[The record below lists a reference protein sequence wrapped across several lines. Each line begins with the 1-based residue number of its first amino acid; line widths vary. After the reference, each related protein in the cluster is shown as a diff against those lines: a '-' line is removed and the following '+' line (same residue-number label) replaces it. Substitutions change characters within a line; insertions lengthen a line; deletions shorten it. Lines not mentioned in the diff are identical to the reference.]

1 MKPAQKLKGAR
12 LEAGQTQE
20 RDDASLLARREESK
34 DAVKSRRAFLRFIL
48 VAAYLVV
55 WGLSVLAF
63 WMGGRTDAMGVLAG
77 GVLCRSPVEHAGA
90 VLFHRMR
97 PGVGRLQTDNAV
109 LFWSDEHAGALCDV
123 QPEQYGLVSKIQSA
137 GAVRLSARIAVRG
150 CRYGGGCGSAGCQ
163 KETGKAVEPP
173 CPHYPGMKKPQRQQA
188 LRLHVLLCSQ
198 CNLRFW
204 KHLGYT
210 PRFKTAWVLVPF
222 PYFRNTGFCISYF

>member
-20 RDDASLLARREESK
+20 RDDASLLAHREESK
-34 DAVKSRRAFLRFIL
+34 DAVKSRRAFLRFVL
-48 VAAYLVV
+48 VTVYLVV
-55 WGLSVLAF
+55 WGVSVLAF
-63 WMGGRTDAMGVLAG
+63 WMGGRTDAMGYSLV
-77 GVLCRSPVEHAGA
+77 VFYA
-90 VLFHRMR
+90 VLPLSTLVLSFFIGMR

-173 CPHYPGMKKPQRQQA
+173 CPRYPGMKKPQRQQA

>member
-20 RDDASLLARREESK
+20 RDDASLLAHREESE
-34 DAVKSRRAFLRFIL
+34 DAVKSCRAFLRFVL
-48 VAAYLVV
+48 VTVYLVV
-55 WGLSVLAF
+55 WGGCSCVLD
-63 WMGGRTDAMGVLAG
+63 GRQNGCNGVLAG

-123 QPEQYGLVSKIQSA
+123 QPERYGLVSKIQSA

-173 CPHYPGMKKPQRQQA
+173 CPRYPGMKKLQRQQA

>member
-20 RDDASLLARREESK
+20 RDDASLLAHREESK
-34 DAVKSRRAFLRFIL
+34 DAVKSRRAFLRFVL
-48 VAAYLVV
+48 VTVYLVV
-55 WGLSVLAF
+55 WGVSVLAF
-63 WMGGRTDAMGVLAG
+63 WMGGRTDAMGYSLVVFYA
-77 GVLCRSPVEHAGA
+77 VEHAGA

-173 CPHYPGMKKPQRQQA
+173 CPRYPGMKKPQRQQA

>member
-1 MKPAQKLKGAR
+1 M
-12 LEAGQTQE
+12 
-20 RDDASLLARREESK
+20 SLV
-34 DAVKSRRAFLRFIL
+34 D
-48 VAAYLVV
+48 
-55 WGLSVLAF
+55 LSVFFFFFFMRRRPPRA
-63 WMGGRTDAMGVLAG
+63 TQS
-77 GVLCRSPVEHAGA
+77 RSSAASDVYKRQGA

-123 QPEQYGLVSKIQSA
+123 QPERYGLVSKIQSA

-173 CPHYPGMKKPQRQQA
+173 CPRYPGMKKPQRQQA

>member
-20 RDDASLLARREESK
+20 RDDASLLAHREESE
-34 DAVKSRRAFLRFIL
+34 DAVKSCRAFLRFVL
-48 VAAYLVV
+48 VTVYLVV
-55 WGLSVLAF
+55 WGGCSCVLD
-63 WMGGRTDAMGVLAG
+63 GRQNGCNGVLAG

-123 QPEQYGLVSKIQSA
+123 QPERYGLVSKIQSA

-173 CPHYPGMKKPQRQQA
+173 CPRYPGMKKPQRQQA
-188 LRLHVLLCSQ
+188 LRLHVLVCSQ

>member
-20 RDDASLLARREESK
+20 RDDASLLPHREESK
-34 DAVKSRRAFLRFIL
+34 DAVKSRRAFLRFVL
-48 VAAYLVV
+48 VTVYLVV
-55 WGLSVLAF
+55 WGGCSCVLD
-63 WMGGRTDAMGVLAG
+63 GRQNGCNGVLAG

-123 QPEQYGLVSKIQSA
+123 RPEQYGLVSKIQSA

-173 CPHYPGMKKPQRQQA
+173 CPRYPGMKKPQRQQA

>member
-20 RDDASLLARREESK
+20 RDDASLLAHREESE
-34 DAVKSRRAFLRFIL
+34 DAVKSCRAFLRL
-48 VAAYLVV
+48 VLVTVYLVV
-55 WGLSVLAF
+55 WGGCSCVLD
-63 WMGGRTDAMGVLAG
+63 GRQNGCNGVLAG

-123 QPEQYGLVSKIQSA
+123 QPERYGLVSKIQSA

-173 CPHYPGMKKPQRQQA
+173 CPRYPGMKKPQRQQA

>member
-20 RDDASLLARREESK
+20 RDDASLLAHREESE
-34 DAVKSRRAFLRFIL
+34 DAVKSCRAFLRFVL
-48 VAAYLVV
+48 VTVYLVV
-55 WGLSVLAF
+55 WGGCSCVLD
-63 WMGGRTDAMGVLAG
+63 GRQNGCNGVLAG

-90 VLFHRMR
+90 VPVSYTHLTL
-97 PGVGRLQTDNAV
+97 PTLQTDNAV

-123 QPEQYGLVSKIQSA
+123 RPEQYGLVSKIQSA

-173 CPHYPGMKKPQRQQA
+173 CPRYPGMKKPQRQQA

>member
-20 RDDASLLARREESK
+20 RDDASLLAHREESK
-34 DAVKSRRAFLRFIL
+34 DAVKSRRAFLRFVL
-48 VAAYLVV
+48 VTVYLVV
-55 WGLSVLAF
+55 WGVSVLAF
-63 WMGGRTDAMGVLAG
+63 WMGGRTDAMGYSLV
-77 GVLCRSPVEHAGA
+77 VFYA
-90 VLFHRMR
+90 VLPLSTLVLSFFI
-97 PGVGRLQTDNAV
+97 GCGRAWDGCKRTMLFF
-109 LFWSDEHAGALCDV
+109 FWSDEHAGALCDV
-123 QPEQYGLVSKIQSA
+123 RPEQYGLVSKIQSA

-173 CPHYPGMKKPQRQQA
+173 CPRYPGMKKPQRQQA

>member
-20 RDDASLLARREESK
+20 RDDASLLAHREESE
-34 DAVKSRRAFLRFIL
+34 DAVKSCRAFLRFVL
-48 VAAYLVV
+48 VTVYLVV
-55 WGLSVLAF
+55 WGGCSCVLD
-63 WMGGRTDAMGVLAG
+63 GRQNGCNGVLAG

-123 QPEQYGLVSKIQSA
+123 RPEQYGLVSKIQSA
-137 GAVRLSARIAVRG
+137 GVVRLSARIAVRG

-173 CPHYPGMKKPQRQQA
+173 CPRYPGMKKPQRQQA

>member
-20 RDDASLLARREESK
+20 RDDASLLAHREESK
-34 DAVKSRRAFLRFIL
+34 DAVKSRRAFLRFVL
-48 VAAYLVV
+48 VTVYLVV
-55 WGLSVLAF
+55 WGGVCSCVLD
-63 WMGGRTDAMGVLAG
+63 GRQNGCNGVLAG

-123 QPEQYGLVSKIQSA
+123 QPERYGLVSKIQSA

-173 CPHYPGMKKPQRQQA
+173 CPRYPGMKKPQRQQA

>member
-20 RDDASLLARREESK
+20 RDDASLLAHREESE
-34 DAVKSRRAFLRFIL
+34 DAVKSCRAFLRFVL
-48 VAAYLVV
+48 VTVYLVV
-55 WGLSVLAF
+55 WGGCSCVLD
-63 WMGGRTDAMGVLAG
+63 GRQNGCNGVLAG

-123 QPEQYGLVSKIQSA
+123 QPERYGLVSKIQSA

-173 CPHYPGMKKPQRQQA
+173 CPRYPGMKKPQRQQA
-188 LRLHVLLCSQ
+188 LRLHGLLCSQ

>member
-20 RDDASLLARREESK
+20 RDDASLLAHREESE
-34 DAVKSRRAFLRFIL
+34 DAVKSCRAFLRFVL
-48 VAAYLVV
+48 VTVYLVV
-55 WGLSVLAF
+55 WGGCSCVLD
-63 WMGGRTDAMGVLAG
+63 GRQNGCNGVLAG

-123 QPEQYGLVSKIQSA
+123 RPEQYGLVSKIQSA

-173 CPHYPGMKKPQRQQA
+173 CPRYPGMKKPQRQQA

>member
-20 RDDASLLARREESK
+20 RDDASLLAHREESK
-34 DAVKSRRAFLRFIL
+34 DAVKSRRAFLRFVL
-48 VAAYLVV
+48 VTVYLVV
-55 WGLSVLAF
+55 CSCVLD
-63 WMGGRTDAMGVLAG
+63 GRQNGCNGVLAG
-77 GVLCRSPVEHAGA
+77 GILCRSPVEHAGA

-123 QPEQYGLVSKIQSA
+123 RPEQYGLVSKIQSA

-173 CPHYPGMKKPQRQQA
+173 CPRYPGMKKPQRQQA

-198 CNLRFW
+198 CNLRLQVVIFLHGILW
-204 KHLGYT
+204 NRI
-210 PRFKTAWVLVPF
+210 P
-222 PYFRNTGFCISYF
+222 

>member
-20 RDDASLLARREESK
+20 RDDASLLAHREESE
-34 DAVKSRRAFLRFIL
+34 DAVKSCRAVLRL
-48 VAAYLVV
+48 VLVTVYLVV
-55 WGLSVLAF
+55 WGGCSCVLD
-63 WMGGRTDAMGVLAG
+63 GRQNGCNGVLAG

-123 QPEQYGLVSKIQSA
+123 QPERYGLVSKIQSA

-173 CPHYPGMKKPQRQQA
+173 CPRYPGMKKPQRQQA

>member
-20 RDDASLLARREESK
+20 RDDASLLAHREESK
-34 DAVKSRRAFLRFIL
+34 DAVKSRRAFLRFVL
-48 VAAYLVV
+48 VTVYLVV
-55 WGLSVLAF
+55 WGAVLAF
-63 WMGGRTDAMGVLAG
+63 WMGGRTDAMGYSLV
-77 GVLCRSPVEHAGA
+77 VFYA
-90 VLFHRMR
+90 VLPLSTLVLSFFI
-97 PGVGRLQTDNAV
+97 GCGRAWDGCKRTIAV

-173 CPHYPGMKKPQRQQA
+173 CPRYPGA
-188 LRLHVLLCSQ
+188 
-198 CNLRFW
+198 
-204 KHLGYT
+204 
-210 PRFKTAWVLVPF
+210 
-222 PYFRNTGFCISYF
+222 

>member
-20 RDDASLLARREESK
+20 RDDASLLAHREESE
-34 DAVKSRRAFLRFIL
+34 DAVKSCRAFLRFGL
-48 VAAYLVV
+48 VTVYLVV
-55 WGLSVLAF
+55 WGGCSCVLD
-63 WMGGRTDAMGVLAG
+63 GRQNGCNGVLAG

-123 QPEQYGLVSKIQSA
+123 QPERYGLVSKIQSA

-150 CRYGGGCGSAGCQ
+150 CRYGGGGGSAGCQ

-173 CPHYPGMKKPQRQQA
+173 CPRYPGMKKPQRQQA

>member
-1 MKPAQKLKGAR
+1 MLYDLHMHSCLSPCAEDDMTPANI
-12 LEAGQTQE
+12 AG
-20 RDDASLLARREESK
+20 LAK
-34 DAVKSRRAFLRFIL
+34 
-48 VAAYLVV
+48 
-55 WGLSVLAF
+55 
-63 WMGGRTDAMGVLAG
+63 LAG
-77 GVLCRSPVEHAGA
+77 AELIA
-90 VLFHRMR
+90 VTDHNAADNLPAVQCCCNAYGLRLL

-123 QPEQYGLVSKIQSA
+123 RPEQYGLVSKIQSA

-173 CPHYPGMKKPQRQQA
+173 CPRYPGMKKPQRQQA

>member
-20 RDDASLLARREESK
+20 RDDASLLAHREESE
-34 DAVKSRRAFLRFIL
+34 DAVKSCRAFLRFVL
-48 VAAYLVV
+48 VTVYLVV
-55 WGLSVLAF
+55 WGGCSCVLD
-63 WMGGRTDAMGVLAG
+63 GRQNGCNGVLAG

-97 PGVGRLQTDNAV
+97 PGVGRLQMGNAV

-173 CPHYPGMKKPQRQQA
+173 CPRYPGMKKPQRQQA

>member
-20 RDDASLLARREESK
+20 RDDASLLAHREESK
-34 DAVKSRRAFLRFIL
+34 DAVKSRRAFLRFVL
-48 VAAYLVV
+48 VTVYLVV
-55 WGLSVLAF
+55 WGGVCSCVLD
-63 WMGGRTDAMGVLAG
+63 GRQNGCNGVLAG

-123 QPEQYGLVSKIQSA
+123 QPERYGLVSKIQSA

-150 CRYGGGCGSAGCQ
+150 CRYGGGGGSAGCQ

-173 CPHYPGMKKPQRQQA
+173 CPRYPGMKKPQRQQA

-204 KHLGYT
+204 KHLG
-210 PRFKTAWVLVPF
+210 LSL
-222 PYFRNTGFCISYF
+222 IHI

>member
-20 RDDASLLARREESK
+20 RDDASLLAHREESE
-34 DAVKSRRAFLRFIL
+34 DAVKSCRAFLRFVL
-48 VAAYLVV
+48 VTVYLVV
-55 WGLSVLAF
+55 WGGCSCVLD
-63 WMGGRTDAMGVLAG
+63 GRQNGCNGVLAG

-150 CRYGGGCGSAGCQ
+150 CRYGGGCGSADCQ

-173 CPHYPGMKKPQRQQA
+173 CPRYPGMKKPQRQQA

>member
-20 RDDASLLARREESK
+20 RDDASLLAHREESK

-48 VAAYLVV
+48 VAVYLVV
-55 WGLSVLAF
+55 WGGCSCVLD
-63 WMGGRTDAMGVLAG
+63 GRQNGCNGVLAG

-97 PGVGRLQTDNAV
+97 PGVGRLQMGNAV

-173 CPHYPGMKKPQRQQA
+173 CPRYPGMKKPQRQQA

>member
-20 RDDASLLARREESK
+20 RDDASLLAHREESE
-34 DAVKSRRAFLRFIL
+34 DAVKSCRAFLRFVL
-48 VAAYLVV
+48 VTVYLVV
-55 WGLSVLAF
+55 WGGCSCVLD
-63 WMGGRTDAMGVLAG
+63 GRQNGCNGVLAG

-109 LFWSDEHAGALCDV
+109 LFWSDEHAGALCYV
-123 QPEQYGLVSKIQSA
+123 QPERYGLVSKIQSA

-173 CPHYPGMKKPQRQQA
+173 CPRYPGMKKPQRQQA

>member
-20 RDDASLLARREESK
+20 RDDASLLAHREESE
-34 DAVKSRRAFLRFIL
+34 DAVKSCRAFLRFVL
-48 VAAYLVV
+48 VTVYLVV
-55 WGLSVLAF
+55 WGGCSCVLD
-63 WMGGRTDAMGVLAG
+63 GRQNGCNGVLAG

-123 QPEQYGLVSKIQSA
+123 QPERYGLVSKIQSA

-173 CPHYPGMKKPQRQQA
+173 CPRYPGMKKPQRQQA

-222 PYFRNTGFCISYF
+222 PYFRYTGFCISYF

>member
-20 RDDASLLARREESK
+20 RDDASLLAHREESE
-34 DAVKSRRAFLRFIL
+34 DAVKSCRAFLRFVL
-48 VAAYLVV
+48 VTVYLVV
-55 WGLSVLAF
+55 WGGCSCVLD
-63 WMGGRTDAMGVLAG
+63 GRQNGCNGVLAG
-77 GVLCRSPVEHAGA
+77 GILCRSPVEHAGA

-123 QPEQYGLVSKIQSA
+123 RPEQYGLVSKIQSA

-173 CPHYPGMKKPQRQQA
+173 CPRYPGMKKPQRQQA

-198 CNLRFW
+198 CNLRLQVVIFLHGILW
-204 KHLGYT
+204 NRI
-210 PRFKTAWVLVPF
+210 P
-222 PYFRNTGFCISYF
+222 

>member
-1 MKPAQKLKGAR
+1 MISIASSSCVPVIPGLFAVSEKPPGVFTVCF
-12 LEAGQTQE
+12 GYGV
-20 RDDASLLARREESK
+20 SC
-34 DAVKSRRAFLRFIL
+34 
-48 VAAYLVV
+48 
-55 WGLSVLAF
+55 GLGGVCSCVLD
-63 WMGGRTDAMGVLAG
+63 GRQNGCNGVLAG

-173 CPHYPGMKKPQRQQA
+173 CPRYPGMKKPQRQQA

-198 CNLRFW
+198 CNLRLQVVIFLHGILW
-204 KHLGYT
+204 NRI
-210 PRFKTAWVLVPF
+210 P
-222 PYFRNTGFCISYF
+222 

>member
-20 RDDASLLARREESK
+20 RDDASLLAHREESE
-34 DAVKSRRAFLRFIL
+34 DAVKSCRAFLRFVL
-48 VAAYLVV
+48 VTVYLVV
-55 WGLSVLAF
+55 WGGCSCVLD
-63 WMGGRTDAMGVLAG
+63 GRQNGCNGVLAG
-77 GVLCRSPVEHAGA
+77 GILCRSPVEHAGA

-123 QPEQYGLVSKIQSA
+123 QPERYGLVSKIQSA

-173 CPHYPGMKKPQRQQA
+173 CPRYPGMKKPQRQQA

>member
-20 RDDASLLARREESK
+20 RDDASVLAHREESEE
-34 DAVKSRRAFLRFIL
+34 AVKSCRAFLRFVL
-48 VAAYLVV
+48 VTVYLVV
-55 WGLSVLAF
+55 WGGCSCVLD
-63 WMGGRTDAMGVLAG
+63 GRQNGCNGVLAG

-123 QPEQYGLVSKIQSA
+123 QPERYGLVSKIQSA

-163 KETGKAVEPP
+163 KDTGKAVEPP
-173 CPHYPGMKKPQRQQA
+173 CPRYPGMKKPQRQQA

>member
-20 RDDASLLARREESK
+20 RDDASLLAHREESK
-34 DAVKSRRAFLRFIL
+34 DAVKSRPGVFTVCFGYG
-48 VAAYLVV
+48 VSC
-55 WGLSVLAF
+55 GLGGVCSCVLD
-63 WMGGRTDAMGVLAG
+63 GRQNGCNGVLTG

-173 CPHYPGMKKPQRQQA
+173 CRVIRA
-188 LRLHVLLCSQ
+188 
-198 CNLRFW
+198 
-204 KHLGYT
+204 
-210 PRFKTAWVLVPF
+210 
-222 PYFRNTGFCISYF
+222 